1 MIFAKEYI
9 KPFKLKLENRN
20 YLHKGETMWAAIG
33 YSLLALLLIFI
44 GWEVNSVYFAI
55 VFYWTALSLLLVS
68 TAYIFNTAKIFRK
81 RENGVIPFYIRWA
94 FVPFLF
100 GVQIY
105 NAWSR
110 KRDKVPP
117 IQKINEN
124 LFLACRLFPSDIDTL
139 KDNGITAILDV
150 TCEFDGLEW
159 SSTQENI
166 NYLNIPV
173 LDHSI
178 PTHSQLNQAINWI
191 HHHIKENRRVVVHCA
206 LGRGR
211 SVFVMA
217 AYLLSQNKNADVH
230 EVLAQIKETRET
242 ANLNKHQLRHL
253 AKRHKKGELLI
264 KNKAVL
270 IANPVSGTRLWQE
283 KEHLIVARLSAYYDL
298 KVLTTS
304 QDVNGI
310 ELAKQA
316 ITQKPDMIIACGGD
330 GTVAEVASVLVNTQ
344 CKLGIIPMG
353 TANALAHVLMG
364 ISSKFIPVEQAC
376 DLIIDGQTSTI
387 DTAYCNNE
395 LVLLL
400 AGIGFEQSMIEKADR
415 ESKNKSG
422 QLAYL
427 NGFFEAFG
435 EQKSQLLSVKLDDN
449 EPKEICTNSFI
460 VANAAPF
467 TTLLAQ
473 GGGQPDHSDG
483 LLDVNWL
490 TPNNENSTTILS
502 IAELM
507 FSSLTQTHLAINSHH
522 TNAKR
527 VEVTGEG
534 ELKYVLDGEVKTA
547 HKLVITIEPASLNVI
562 CKEQ

>member
-1 MIFAKEYI
+1 
-9 KPFKLKLENRN
+9 
-20 YLHKGETMWAAIG
+20 MWAAVSYI
-33 YSLLALLLIFI
+33 LLAIVFI
-44 GWEVNSVYFAI
+44 IMGWQVSPSYFSFL
-55 VFYWTALSLLLVS
+55 FYWTALSLLLVGG
-68 TAYIFNTAKIFRK
+68 AYVFNIAKIFRK

-94 FVPFLF
+94 FVPFLL
-100 GVQIY
+100 GAQVY

-110 KRDKVPP
+110 KHDKVPP
-117 IQKINEN
+117 LQQINDH
-124 LFLACRLFPSDIDTL
+124 LFLACRLFPSDIDTM
-139 KDNGITAILDV
+139 KEHGITAILDV

-173 LDHSI
+173 LDHRV
-178 PTHSQLNQAINWI
+178 PTRSQLNQAINWI
-191 HHHIKENRRVVVHCA
+191 DHHVKEDRRVVVHCA

-217 AYLLSQNKNADVH
+217 AYLLSQDKEADVH
-230 EVLAQIKETRET
+230 KVLAQIKETRET

-253 AKRHKKGELLI
+253 VKRHRNGELLI

-270 IANPVSGTRLWQE
+270 IANPVSGTKLWQE

-298 KVLTTS
+298 TVLTTS
-304 QDVNGI
+304 KEQNGI
-310 ELAKQA
+310 VLAKQA
-316 ITQKPDMIIACGGD
+316 MQNNPNLIIACGGD
-330 GTVAEVASVLVNTQ
+330 GTVAEVASVLVNSD
-344 CKLGIIPMG
+344 CKLGIIPLG

-364 ISSKFIPVEQAC
+364 IKSKIIPVETAC
-376 DLIIDGQTSTI
+376 DLIIDGQTQLM
-387 DTAYCNNE
+387 DTAYCNGE
-395 LVLLL
+395 LMLLL
-400 AGIGFEQSMIEKADR
+400 AGIGFEQKMIEKADR
-415 ESKNKSG
+415 ESKNAVG

-427 NGFFEAFG
+427 QGFWQALG
-435 EQKSQLLSVKLDDN
+435 QQKAQNFNVQLDDN
-449 EPKEICTNSFI
+449 EPRTINTNSLI

-490 TPNNENSTTILS
+490 TPNEDATTNVFS

-507 FSSLTQTHLAINSHH
+507 VSSMTQAHLAINSHH

-527 VEVTGEG
+527 VVINAENEI
-534 ELKYVLDGEVKTA
+534 KYVLDGEIKTA
-547 HKLVITIEPASLNVI
+547 DELVIEIEPNSLGVI
-562 CKEQ
+562 CAETE

>member
-1 MIFAKEYI
+1 
-9 KPFKLKLENRN
+9 
-20 YLHKGETMWAAIG
+20 MWAAIS
-33 YSLLALLLIFI
+33 YLVLALLFIFI
-44 GWEVNSVYFAI
+44 GWEVNSVYFSL

-68 TAYIFNTAKIFRK
+68 AAYLFNAGKIFRK
-81 RENGVIPFYIRWA
+81 RESGVIPFYIRWA
-94 FVPFLF
+94 FIPFLF

-105 NAWSR
+105 NAYAR
-110 KRDKVPP
+110 KHDKVPP
-117 IQKINEN
+117 IQQINNN

-139 KDNGITAILDV
+139 KSNGITAILDV

-166 NYLNIPV
+166 KYLNIPV
-173 LDHSI
+173 LDHSV

-230 EVLAQIKETRET
+230 QILAQIKETRET

-253 AKRHKKGELLI
+253 AKRHKNGELVI
-264 KNKAVL
+264 KNKAIL
-270 IANPVSGTRLWQE
+270 IANPVSGTKLWQE
-283 KEHLIVARLSAYYDL
+283 KEHLIVARLSSYYDL
-298 KVLTTS
+298 KILTTNKET
-304 QDVNGI
+304 NGI
-310 ELAKQA
+310 TLAKQA
-316 ITQKPDMIIACGGD
+316 IKEQPDIIIACGGD

-344 CKLGIIPMG
+344 CKLGIIPLG

-376 DLIIDGQTSTI
+376 DLIIDGQTSLM
-387 DTAYCNNE
+387 DTAYCNDE

-415 ESKNKSG
+415 EAKNKSG

-427 NGFFEAFG
+427 NGFFQAFG
-435 EQKSQLLSVKLDDN
+435 EQKSQSLTVKLDDN
-449 EPKEICTNSFI
+449 EPQEICTNSFI

-473 GGGQPDHSDG
+473 GGGQPNHNDG

-490 TPNNENSTTILS
+490 TPNKDDFTTVLS

-507 FSSLTQTHLAINSHH
+507 FSSITQTHLAINSHH

-527 VEVTGEG
+527 VEITAED
-534 ELKYVLDGEVKTA
+534 EIRYVLDGEAKTA
-547 HKLVITIEPASLNVI
+547 KRLVITIVPASLNVI
-562 CKEQ
+562 CKEV

>member
-1 MIFAKEYI
+1 
-9 KPFKLKLENRN
+9 
-20 YLHKGETMWAAIG
+20 MWAAVS
-33 YSLLALLLIFI
+33 YLVTALVFI
-44 GWEVNSVYFAI
+44 VLGLTVNSIYFA
-55 VFYWTALSLLLVS
+55 VAFFWTALSLLLVS
-68 TAYIFNTAKIFRK
+68 GAYFFNAGKVFRK

-94 FVPFLF
+94 FVPFLL

-117 IQKINEN
+117 IQQINDN

-139 KDNGITAILDV
+139 KENGITAILDV

-159 SSTQENI
+159 TSTQENI
-166 NYLNIPV
+166 DYLNIPV
-173 LDHSI
+173 LDHSV

-191 HHHIKENRRVVVHCA
+191 HHHIKKDRRVVVHCA

-217 AYLLSQNKNADVH
+217 AYLLSQNKDADVH
-230 EVLAQIKETRET
+230 DILAQIKETRET
-242 ANLNKHQLRHL
+242 ANLNKRQLRHL
-253 AKRHKKGELLI
+253 VKRHRRGELLI
-264 KNKAVL
+264 KNKAYL
-270 IANPVSGTRLWQE
+270 IANPVSGTKLWSE

-298 KVLTTS
+298 TILKTTPE
-304 QDVNGI
+304 QNGI
-310 ELAKQA
+310 TLAKQA
-316 ITQKPDMIIACGGD
+316 IEHNPDIIIACGGD
-330 GTVAEVASVLVNTQ
+330 GTVTEVASVLVGTS
-344 CKLGIIPMG
+344 CRLGIIPLG

-364 ISSKFIPVEQAC
+364 IKSKFIPVEQAC
-376 DLIIDGQTSTI
+376 DLIIDGQTNLI
-387 DTAYCNNE
+387 DTAYCNND
-395 LVLLL
+395 LMLLL
-400 AGIGFEQSMIEKADR
+400 IGIGFEHAMIEKADR

-427 NGFFEAFG
+427 NGFLHSFG
-435 EQKSQLLSVKLDDN
+435 ENKAQQLMVKLDDN
-449 EPKEICTNSFI
+449 EPEAINTNSFI

-473 GGGQPDHSDG
+473 GGGQPDHRDG

-490 TPNNENSTTILS
+490 TPNKDNETTVLS

-507 FSSLTQTHLAINSHH
+507 FSSITQTHLAINSHY

-527 VEVTGEG
+527 VEISADET
-534 ELKYVLDGEVKTA
+534 LNYVIDGEVKSA
-547 HKLVITIEPASLNVI
+547 DKVVVSIHPASLNVI
-562 CKEQ
+562 CQEQTPD

>member
-1 MIFAKEYI
+1 
-9 KPFKLKLENRN
+9 
-20 YLHKGETMWAAIG
+20 MWAAIS
-33 YSLLALLLIFI
+33 YLVLALLFIFI
-44 GWEVNSVYFAI
+44 GWEVNSVYFSL

-68 TAYIFNTAKIFRK
+68 AAYLFNAGKIFRK
-81 RENGVIPFYIRWA
+81 RESGVIPFYIRWA
-94 FVPFLF
+94 FIPFLF

-105 NAWSR
+105 NAYAR
-110 KRDKVPP
+110 KHDKVPP
-117 IQKINEN
+117 IQQINNN

-139 KDNGITAILDV
+139 KSNGITAILDV

-166 NYLNIPV
+166 KYLNIPV
-173 LDHSI
+173 LDHSV

-230 EVLAQIKETRET
+230 QILAQIKETRET

-253 AKRHKKGELLI
+253 AKRHKNGELVI
-264 KNKAVL
+264 KNKAIL
-270 IANPVSGTRLWQE
+270 IANPVSGTKLWQE
-283 KEHLIVARLSAYYDL
+283 KEHLIVARLSSYYDL
-298 KVLTTS
+298 KILTTNKET
-304 QDVNGI
+304 NGI
-310 ELAKQA
+310 TLAKHA
-316 ITQKPDMIIACGGD
+316 IKEQPDIIIACGGD

-344 CKLGIIPMG
+344 CKLGIIPLG

-376 DLIIDGQTSTI
+376 DLIIDGQTSLM
-387 DTAYCNNE
+387 DTAYCNDE

-415 ESKNKSG
+415 EAKNKSG

-427 NGFFEAFG
+427 NGFFQAFG
-435 EQKSQLLSVKLDDN
+435 EQKSQSLTVKLDDN
-449 EPKEICTNSFI
+449 EPQEICTNSFI

-473 GGGQPDHSDG
+473 GGGQPNHNDG

-490 TPNNENSTTILS
+490 TPNKDDFTTVLS

-507 FSSLTQTHLAINSHH
+507 FSSITQTHLAINSHH

-527 VEVTGEG
+527 VEITAQDEIR
-534 ELKYVLDGEVKTA
+534 YVLDGEAKTA
-547 HKLVITIEPASLNVI
+547 KRLVIIIVPASLNVI
-562 CKEQ
+562 CREV

>member
-1 MIFAKEYI
+1 
-9 KPFKLKLENRN
+9 
-20 YLHKGETMWAAIG
+20 MWAAIS
-33 YSLLALLLIFI
+33 YLVLALLFIFI
-44 GWEVNSVYFAI
+44 GWEVNSVYFSL

-68 TAYIFNTAKIFRK
+68 AAYLFNAGKIFRK
-81 RENGVIPFYIRWA
+81 RESGVIPFYIRWA
-94 FVPFLF
+94 FIPFLF

-105 NAWSR
+105 NAYAR
-110 KRDKVPP
+110 KHDKVPP
-117 IQKINEN
+117 IQQINNN

-139 KDNGITAILDV
+139 KSNGITAILDV

-166 NYLNIPV
+166 KYLNIPV
-173 LDHSI
+173 LDHSV

-230 EVLAQIKETRET
+230 QILAQIKETRET

-253 AKRHKKGELLI
+253 AKRHKNGELVI
-264 KNKAVL
+264 KNKAIL
-270 IANPVSGTRLWQE
+270 IANPVSGTKLWQE
-283 KEHLIVARLSAYYDL
+283 KEHLIVARLSSYYDL
-298 KVLTTS
+298 KILTTNKET
-304 QDVNGI
+304 NGI
-310 ELAKQA
+310 TLAKHA
-316 ITQKPDMIIACGGD
+316 IKEQPDIIIACGGD

-344 CKLGIIPMG
+344 CKLGIIPLG

-364 ISSKFIPVEQAC
+364 ISSKFIPLEQAC
-376 DLIIDGQTSTI
+376 DLIIDGQTSLM
-387 DTAYCNNE
+387 DTAYCNDE

-415 ESKNKSG
+415 EAKNKSG

-427 NGFFEAFG
+427 NGFFQAFG
-435 EQKSQLLSVKLDDN
+435 EQKSQSLTVKLDDN
-449 EPKEICTNSFI
+449 EPQEICTNSFI

-473 GGGQPDHSDG
+473 GGGQPNHNDG

-490 TPNNENSTTILS
+490 TPNKDDFTTVLS

-507 FSSLTQTHLAINSHH
+507 FSSITQTHLAINSHH

-527 VEVTGEG
+527 VEITAED
-534 ELKYVLDGEVKTA
+534 EIRYVLDGEAKTA
-547 HKLVITIEPASLNVI
+547 KRLVITIVPASLNVI
-562 CKEQ
+562 CKEV